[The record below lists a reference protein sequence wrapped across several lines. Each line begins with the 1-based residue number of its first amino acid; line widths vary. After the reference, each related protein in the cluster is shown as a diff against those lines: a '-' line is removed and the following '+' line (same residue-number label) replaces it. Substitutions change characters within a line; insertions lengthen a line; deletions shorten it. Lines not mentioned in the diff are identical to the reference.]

1 MADRS
6 AIVKYSRR
14 DGGVRYGICA
24 ATPLLYGAIEIYRSH
39 HFVIGGGG
47 EELQPSKIRQKFTM
61 VMAMV
66 MILFLQK
73 II

>member
-1 MADRS
+1 MPICQGGDVDGGTTMDNGTT
-6 AIVKYSRR
+6 IVQNSWR

-47 EELQPSKIRQKFTM
+47 EEL
-61 VMAMV
+61 
-66 MILFLQK
+66 
-73 II
+73 